1 MEALKEILIK
11 NEWFTKQEV
20 EGLCTSEIQQC
31 INKCTRPSKS
41 DIFNAFDGL
50 KPQDVKV
57 LIIGQ
62 DPYPDKKGNK
72 VAHGLAFSSK
82 SDCRPTSLQTIF
94 AKIES
99 EYGKCDFKSND
110 LTCWKKQGVL
120 LLNTALTYS
129 KNETLSMRLK
139 LWKPFI
145 THIISKLLNRKQP
158 LVIMLWGKK
167 AQNLF
172 KDIESNTDL
181 LILKSSHPQA
191 RGNDNTFFDN
201 NHFKE
206 CNKFLENKK
215 CKPIEWWKTYG
226 VNNA

>member
-1 MEALKEILIK
+1 MQNFVKTLKD
-11 NEWFTKQEV
+11 W
-20 EGLCTSEIQQC
+20 CTAEEIQELFNTDVKGA
-31 INKCTRPSKS
+31 INDCERPERN

-82 SDCRPTSLQTIF
+82 SNYCPSSLRKIF
-94 AKIES
+94 DEIEK
-99 EYGKCDFKSND
+99 EYGKRDFKSND

-129 KNETLSMRLK
+129 ENKSLDERLK
-139 LWKPFI
+139 IWKPFVM
-145 THIISKLLNRKQP
+145 HIISKLLNYKQP
-158 LVIMLWGKK
+158 LVIMFWGKK
-167 AQNLF
+167 AQKLF
-172 KDIESNTDL
+172 RSIEGNNDL

-191 RGNDNTFFDN
+191 RGKDNAFFGC
-201 NHFKE
+201 NHFRQ

-215 CKPIEWWKTYG
+215 YKPIEWWKTYG
-226 VNNA
+226 VKEA

>member
-1 MEALKEILIK
+1 MQNFVKTLKD
-11 NEWFTKQEV
+11 W
-20 EGLCTSEIQQC
+20 CTAEEIQELFNTDVKGA
-31 INKCTRPSKS
+31 INDCERPERN

-82 SDCRPTSLQTIF
+82 SAYCPTSLQKIF
-94 AKIES
+94 AEIES
-99 EYGKCDFKSND
+99 EYGKRDFKSND

-129 KNETLSMRLK
+129 ENKSLDERLK
-139 LWKPFI
+139 IWKPFVM
-145 THIISKLLNRKQP
+145 HIISKLLNYKQP
-158 LVIMLWGKK
+158 LVIILWGKK
-167 AQNLF
+167 AQKLF
-172 KDIESNTDL
+172 RSIDINNDL

-191 RGNDNTFFDN
+191 RRKDNTFFGC

-206 CNKFLENKK
+206 CNKFLETKK
-215 CKPIEWWKTYG
+215 CKPIEWRKTYE
-226 VNNA
+226 VKEA